1 MLPNLKLALIGAGT
15 MGEAMIAGLLDRQLV
30 APERIFAS
38 TPRADRRQA
47 LAERYGIQTTGD
59 NREAAAFAAGPA
71 GVVLLAVKPQTLPE
85 MLPALRGAI
94 HPEALLLTI
103 LVGTPIE
110 TLRVG
115 LGHEAIV
122 RAIPNL
128 PAQIGEGMTVW
139 MATAAVT
146 PEQRKATAA
155 LLGAL
160 GSERQVDDESH
171 VDLAAALSGIA
182 PAFCFLLLEAMVDA
196 GVHLGVKRQDAFEL
210 VLQGLHGSL
219 LFAKQSG
226 HSPADLR
233 SLVTSPGGVTAETLY
248 TLEKGGFRT
257 VVADG
262 IWAAYR
268 RSLELGRGE
277 APGTL
282 GPGASK
288 LRESS

>member
-15 MGEAMIAGLLDRQLV
+15 MGEAMIAGLLDRQIV
-30 APERIFAS
+30 QPERIFAS

-59 NREAAAFAAGPA
+59 NREAAAFAAGAA

-110 TLRVG
+110 TLRSG

-139 MATAAVT
+139 TATAAVT
-146 PEQRKATAA
+146 PEQRTATAA

-160 GSERQVDDESH
+160 GSERQVDDERH

-196 GVHLGVKRQDAFEL
+196 GVHLGVKRQEALEL

-219 LFAKQSG
+219 LFAQQSG
-226 HSPADLR
+226 RPPAELR
-233 SLVTSPGGVTAETLY
+233 GLVTSPGGVTAETLY
-248 TLEKGGFRT
+248 TLEKGSFRT

-268 RSLELGRGE
+268 RSLELGR
-277 APGTL
+277 P
-282 GPGASK
+282 
-288 LRESS
+288 